1 MSNIIADILSNR
13 ILVCGVLGWAVA
25 QILKTLIYAMLNNE
39 FRLERMFG
47 DGGMPSAHS
56 ATVSSMATAAAIV
69 YGFGSFEFAISAMLA
84 IIVMHDAMGVRME
97 TGKQGKVL
105 NEMIDVLRT
114 EGIVEAFKKNDKMY
128 EFWEAH
134 TDPGGSRLY
143 PGNRPCMCASAVIGR
158 SDKDCSGN
166 WLRQSFFYGF
176 YAYFFKIQLHI

>member
-25 QILKTLIYAMLNNE
+25 QILKTLIYAMLNE

-56 ATVSSMATAAAIV
+56 ATVSSMATATAIV

-105 NEMIDVLRT
+105 NEMIDFLRT
-114 EGIVEAFKKNDKMY
+114 EGFVEAFKKNDKMY
-128 EFWEAH
+128 EFWEASLKEFVGH
-134 TDPGGSRLY
+134 TP
-143 PGNRPCMCASAVIGR
+143 
-158 SDKDCSGN
+158 
-166 WLRQSFFYGF
+166 
-176 YAYFFKIQLHI
+176 IQVAGCILGIVLACVLLL